1 MTTQII
7 LASESPRR
15 YSLLKQMG
23 LDFETIP
30 SSVKEDAI
38 PGETPEEYVL
48 RIAQEKASGIMRR
61 YPEAWIISADTIVYI
76 DNIILGKPENMKDAE
91 QMLSRLSGRE
101 HFVFTGIFVCNL
113 RRQKSDKR
121 VVKTGVKMK
130 KLSPMEIQWY
140 INTDEPYDKAGGYA
154 AQGIGSVLIESI
166 NGSYT
171 NVVGLP
177 LCEVFQMLMQLGAIE
192 VSKSG
197 IRVI

>member
-30 SSVKEDAI
+30 SNVKEDAI

-48 RIAQEKASGIMRR
+48 RIAEEKASGIMRR

-113 RRQKSDKR
+113 RRQKSDKK

-177 LCEVFQMLMQLGAIE
+177 LCELFQMLMHLGAIE